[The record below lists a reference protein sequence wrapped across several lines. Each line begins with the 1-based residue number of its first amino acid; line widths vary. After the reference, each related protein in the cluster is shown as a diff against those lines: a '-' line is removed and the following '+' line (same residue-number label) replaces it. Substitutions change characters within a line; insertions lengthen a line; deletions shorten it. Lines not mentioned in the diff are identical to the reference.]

1 MEILVM
7 TEEQA
12 VPEEE
17 VQEPS
22 GDGRIVVIMS
32 GDGPVPTYVD
42 FVKVTPFHLIAIGE
56 WLSLKGRQ
64 LIAMAE
70 NAEIEAKGVPN
81 ILVPSMD
88 EQAIQDILGVK
99 K

>member
-1 MEILVM
+1 M
-7 TEEQA
+7 TEEEKPTPEEQA
-12 VPEEE
+12 QEAPEVPE
-17 VQEPS
+17 
-22 GDGRIVVIMS
+22 DGRIVVIMK

-42 FVKVTPFHLIAIGE
+42 FVKVTPFHLVAIGE

-70 NAEIEAKGVPN
+70 NAEIESRGQPN

-88 EQAIQDILGVK
+88 EQAVQEILGVK